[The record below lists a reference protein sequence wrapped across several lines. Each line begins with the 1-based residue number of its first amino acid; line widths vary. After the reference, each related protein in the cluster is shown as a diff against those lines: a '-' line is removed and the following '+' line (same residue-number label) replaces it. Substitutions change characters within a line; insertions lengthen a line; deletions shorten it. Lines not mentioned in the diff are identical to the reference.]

1 MLLFGKIFPPKKLL
15 IYLLVSLFICIFI
28 SVYWC
33 EILQNYDKE
42 QVGLLI
48 LKILRYKYDLRR
60 CRLNDAVEF
69 QLKNER
75 YKQFDYLIK

>member
-1 MLLFGKIFPPKKLL
+1 
-15 IYLLVSLFICIFI
+15 
-28 SVYWC
+28 
-33 EILQNYDKE
+33 
-42 QVGLLI
+42 